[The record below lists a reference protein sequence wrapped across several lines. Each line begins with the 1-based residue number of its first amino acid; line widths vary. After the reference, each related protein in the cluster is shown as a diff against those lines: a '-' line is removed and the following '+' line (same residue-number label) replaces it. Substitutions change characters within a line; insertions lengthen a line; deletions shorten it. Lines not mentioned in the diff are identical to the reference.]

1 MDILKNL
8 NEQYEIVLSEPASS
22 EEEIQQLIEFSEIA
36 VPEEYLN
43 ILRQQSELSILV
55 KNCSYECY
63 FYINDAA
70 SCISM
75 NKSLEMKKCIP
86 GSLAF
91 GYNGGGVALFYATGA
106 KGFGVYAVS
115 YGALDMECAVY
126 ISESLESLLVHAD
139 GIDIM
144 RKELFYE

>member
-1 MDILKNL
+1 MDILNNL

-22 EEEIQQLIEFSEIA
+22 EEEIQQLIEFSEIE
-36 VPEEYLN
+36 VPEEYLG
-43 ILRQQSELSILV
+43 IIRQQSELSILV

-63 FYINDAA
+63 VAIRGAA
-70 SCISM
+70 VCLDM
-75 NKSLEMKKCIP
+75 NKSLEMQKWIP

-91 GYNGGGVALFYATGA
+91 GDNGGGKALFYATGQN
-106 KGFGVYAVS
+106 GFGVYAT
-115 YGALDMECAVY
+115 GFGDLDIEDAVY
-126 ISESLESLLVHAD
+126 LSESLETLLVHAE